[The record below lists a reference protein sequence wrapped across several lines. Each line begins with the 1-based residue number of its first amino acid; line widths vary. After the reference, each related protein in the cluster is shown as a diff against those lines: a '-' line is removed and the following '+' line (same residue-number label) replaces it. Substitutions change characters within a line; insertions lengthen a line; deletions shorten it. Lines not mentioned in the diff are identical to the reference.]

1 MDLRVLSLNVWGLP
15 PPVGSDVSERLH
27 RIARR
32 LPDLDVDV
40 VVFQEVWTEES
51 RATLL
56 SAGHTAG
63 LGESWQHGSALGGS
77 GLLALSRLPIR
88 STRFTPYRLCG
99 LPQRVTH
106 GDFYGG
112 KGFVRLD
119 VEFAGELVAIFGT
132 HLIARYTAVGE
143 VDEYEAH
150 RAGEVIE
157 LAAAV
162 REVETPV
169 VAIGDFNILEDSPE
183 YRILLG
189 LTGLVDAAAALGT
202 RQDTVMRENAYRAAD
217 GQSKGSRIDYGFTRS
232 GVARSAEAVTFR
244 RVLDEPIE
252 IAGKPAAY
260 SDHAGLLAEIRL
272 AGPGAPA
279 PPPDPAVLETAREIL
294 ARGRGLTRAR
304 RTEERIAAGV
314 ALLAGLGSALGSR
327 SAARSRR
334 RFLRAALLGLAGLAW
349 AGTGGLTVL
358 TERFIPEEL
367 RGFDEIETLL
377 EQIAASPR
385 AEGQRAADE
394 A

>member
-1 MDLRVLSLNVWGLP
+1 
-15 PPVGSDVSERLH
+15 
-27 RIARR
+27 
-32 LPDLDVDV
+32 
-40 VVFQEVWTEES
+40 
-51 RATLL
+51 
-56 SAGHTAG
+56 
-63 LGESWQHGSALGGS
+63 
-77 GLLALSRLPIR
+77 
-88 STRFTPYRLCG
+88 
-99 LPQRVTH
+99 
-106 GDFYGG
+106 
-112 KGFVRLD
+112 
-119 VEFAGELVAIFGT
+119 VAIFGT

-202 RQDTVMRENAYRAAD
+202 RQDTVVRENAYRAAD

-232 GVARSAEAVTFR
+232 GVARAAEAVTFR

-252 IAGKPAAY
+252 IAGRPGAY

-294 ARGRGLTRAR
+294 ARGRGLTRTR

-349 AGTGGLTVL
+349 AGTGGLTML
-358 TERFIPEEL
+358 TERFVPEEL
-367 RGFDEIETLL
+367 RGFDEIEALL
-377 EQIAASPR
+377 QQIAASPR
-385 AEGQRAADE
+385 AEGADGG
-394 A
+394 